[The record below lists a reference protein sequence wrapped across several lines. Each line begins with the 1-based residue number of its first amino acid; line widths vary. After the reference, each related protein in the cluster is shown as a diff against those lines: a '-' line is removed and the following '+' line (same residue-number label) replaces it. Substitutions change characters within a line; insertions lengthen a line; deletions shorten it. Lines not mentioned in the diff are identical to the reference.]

1 MKKVVA
7 LFTQFSIT
15 LLMSLFIWLYSAS
28 PLLADSDTKTY
39 KIGLTPVFLADR
51 TSFIHD
57 WQNYLSRK
65 LKTSVKFV
73 QRQTYQEVTDLLM
86 AGDLDAAW
94 LCGFPYVVNKSDF
107 KLLSVPTYKG
117 EPLYQSYLIVP
128 ATDKDTKSIEDLKN
142 KVFAYSDPN
151 SNSGYLVP
159 QIDMIKAGIN
169 PRTFFNKAF
178 FAWSHQDVVRAVA
191 DGVANAGAVDGYVWD
206 TIESIDPRLTS
217 QTRVVTRSQKFG
229 FPPFVVKRGLPSA
242 SESAL
247 RRSLLDM
254 NNDRD
259 GRALLKRLN
268 IDSFI
273 MGDDELYEGIINLVN
288 ILKENR

>member
-1 MKKVVA
+1 MKKFVV
-7 LFTQFSIT
+7 LFKQFSIT

-28 PLLADSDTKTY
+28 PSLAASDTKTY

-57 WQNYLSRK
+57 WQSYLSKK
-65 LKTSVKFV
+65 LNAPVIFV

-86 AGDLDAAW
+86 SGDLDAAW
-94 LCGFPYVVNKSDF
+94 LCGFPYVVNQNEF
-107 KLLSVPTYKG
+107 KLLSVPTYNG

-128 ATDKDTKSIEDLKN
+128 ATDNETKSIEDLKN

-159 QIDMIKAGIN
+159 QVDMIKAGIN
-169 PRTFFNKAF
+169 PRTYFNKAF

-191 DGVANAGAVDGYVWD
+191 DGVAHAGAVDGYVWD
-206 TIESIDPRLTS
+206 TIKSINPGLTS

-229 FPPFVVKRGLPSA
+229 FPPFVVKRGLSSA

-247 RRSLLDM
+247 RQSLLNM
-254 NNDRD
+254 SNDKD
-259 GRALLKRLN
+259 GLALLKRLN
-268 IDSFI
+268 IDGFI
-273 MGDDELYEGIINLVN
+273 MADDKLYEGIMNLVN